1 MNRKA
6 RRAALKGGSSSAGSA
21 SYRQTD
27 LDRQVAEAR
36 RLFREGR
43 LERCQDS
50 CRRILTHDPSHAIG
64 NGLTGLVHQAFGHNE
79 RAVAHLA
86 KAIAI
91 DQNNASFHYNIAIS
105 YQHLNRWNDAVAHFK
120 RAIALK
126 MDGMAVEGFITQ
138 NPVIH
143 SCLGRI
149 AAQWPR
155 RLTIEALF
163 GAAGAKA
170 VADDALLR
178 CALENV
184 RLNGQ
189 DMEFFLT
196 SVRHALLQVAAKAAP
211 EFGGVEDKVLG
222 LYAALAQQC
231 FINEYVYDQSAD
243 ETLQAEGLRNLLLER
258 SKAGGAIP
266 PLLLVTV
273 AAYFPLY
280 ALPAAASLRDRN
292 WPPVL
297 SGLIRQQLFEPIEE
311 NELRRTIPSL
321 TAVEDSV
328 SITVKQQYEENPFPR
343 WTLIPDISTL
353 DDWRTRFSGAK
364 NDTTPGPSD
373 ILIAG
378 CGTGQHSVEAALTF
392 PAARVLAV
400 DLSAASLAYAM
411 RKTGEAAIQNIEYA
425 AADIL
430 ELGSI
435 GRSFDRIEAVG
446 VLHHLAD
453 PCAGWRVLLSLLR
466 PGGIMDVG
474 LYSEAGRRSV
484 VAARAVIAERGYR
497 ATTEDIRRFRREV
510 HPGNQSF
517 AKDLLTSADFYTTSA
532 CRDLLFHVM
541 EHRFNIPDIA
551 KFLSENDLTFLSF
564 RLIPQ
569 AADQFREQF
578 PDPAA
583 PTNLD
588 CWHAFEQAHP
598 QTFAAMYRFSIR
610 KNR

>member
-21 SYRQTD
+21 AYCPTD
-27 LDRQVAEAR
+27 IDRLAADAG

-43 LERCQDS
+43 FELAQES
-50 CRRILTHDPSHAIG
+50 CRQILGREPCHVIG
-64 NGLTGLVHQAFGHNE
+64 NSLTGLVCQAFG
-79 RAVAHLA
+79 RD
-86 KAIAI
+86 AIAVKHFATAI
-91 DQNNASFHYNIAIS
+91 ASDEKNASVHYNIAIS
-105 YQHLNRWNDAVAHFK
+105 YQRLNRWNDAVAHFK

-170 VADDALLR
+170 AADDALLR

-184 RLNGQ
+184 RLNSP
-189 DMEFFLT
+189 DLEFFLT
-196 SVRHALLQVAAKAAP
+196 SVRHALLQVATRAAP
-211 EFGGVEDKVLG
+211 EFGGIEDKVLG

-243 ETLQAEGLRNLLLER
+243 EILQAEGLRNLLLER
-258 SKAGGAIP
+258 ATAGGVIP

-273 AAYFPLY
+273 AAYFPLH
-280 ALPAAASLRDRN
+280 ALAAAALLRDHD
-292 WPPVL
+292 WPPLL
-297 SGLIRQQLFEPIEE
+297 SGLIRQQLFEPYEE
-311 NELRRTIPSL
+311 AELRRTTPSL
-321 TAVEDSV
+321 TAIEDSV
-328 SITVKQQYEENPFPR
+328 SVKVKRQYEENPFPR

-353 DDWRTRFSGAK
+353 DDWRTRFSVVPDESG
-364 NDTTPGPSD
+364 PGPSD

-378 CGTGQHSVEAALTF
+378 CGTGQHSIEAALMF

-400 DLSAASLAYAM
+400 DLSAASLAYAT
-411 RKTGEAAIQNIEYA
+411 RKTREAAIQNIEHA

-453 PCAGWRVLLSLLR
+453 PRAGWRVLLSLLR
-466 PGGIMDVG
+466 PGGVMDIG

-497 ATTEDIRRFRREV
+497 ATTDDIRRFRQDV
-510 HPGNQSF
+510 HLTNHSF

-551 KFLSENDLTFLSF
+551 TFLSENGLSF
-564 RLIPQ
+564 LGFRLLPQ
-569 AADQFREQF
+569 VADQFRSQF

-588 CWHAFEQAHP
+588 CWQAFEQAHP